1 MSLVARIVV
10 PMSTRLHETT
20 AHAAAHDATFVV
32 ASPRRSSWL
41 ALWSADDP
49 GGLLRGSDGVV
60 PGDSAATLRLA
71 RPIGSDVVVDFVAVR
86 RVPIAAAIELLVA
99 PPAAGV
105 EPTAS
110 LSVWQRAA
118 RFALSLIARGRLLP
132 SVTEEGHDGWR
143 LDPLDADDRA
153 VLGALALA
161 LPPTAHATIDDAGRM
176 PEPLVVVRTF
186 IDAIADAF
194 VRTAGASR
202 LAGSVAFA
210 DPAPLKVPHLRPWVG
225 EVTAVHCAGSGLAL
239 RMVPWV
245 DGDGR
250 ERWRMILQFRSRE
263 DPSLVVDA
271 SAFWQAPAELRSRFG
286 HHAEAD
292 LRTGLRRAGAVC
304 DAFRRLLD
312 DVTPDDLE
320 LTPLELE
327 SLLDHLDDLGAL
339 GIDVR
344 WPAEVIDV
352 PIERR
357 LVVGASTPGDAMPT
371 VNALDSLLTVDWQFL
386 LDGSPLTDA
395 ELATLSS
402 AKRPL
407 VPIRGRWV
415 RLDRAARSR
424 LREGVPILNASDAIA
439 AALGAGLAIDPD
451 HAEVDRVDPDAVGA
465 GVGADADGAIEV
477 VVTGAVAHLV
487 DRLRSLDGEREADE
501 PPRLAAT
508 LRPYQRR
515 GLAWMSDLCDIGLGG
530 CLADDMG
537 LGKTIQLLSLHA
549 TRGGATLVVCPTSL
563 VANWEREAHRFLPG
577 TIVHRYHGPSRSLDT
592 VEDGDLVI
600 TTYGVVRSDADAL
613 AAVGWDLVVADE
625 AQHLKNPRS
634 RTARA
639 IRTIPSTAR
648 LALTGTPVENRLSEL
663 WSILDWAVP
672 GLLGPLATFRHT
684 LATPIE
690 RQHDPRATRRLA
702 AIVGPFLLRRRK
714 TDPDIAPELPP
725 KVERNVVVPLTDE
738 QVTLYRA
745 TTDEVL
751 ADLADHD
758 GLARHGLVLRLLT
771 ALKQITNHPAQFLG
785 EQGPLD
791 GRSGKL
797 TALDDLVRAARSNGE
812 QTLVFSQY
820 VTMGRL
826 IEQHLGDQGVQVAL
840 LHGGLDVA
848 KRAALVDRFQAGTID
863 VLILSLK
870 AGGTGLNLTAAT
882 QVVHYDRWWNPA
894 VEDQATDRAYRIGQ
908 TRSVTVH
915 RLVTEGTVEDRV
927 AQLLDNKRALADAV
941 VGAGGEQ
948 WIGNLDDDDLAA
960 LVRLDR

>member
-1 MSLVARIVV
+1 MSI
-10 PMSTRLHETT
+10 LHSRS
-20 AHAAAHDATFVV
+20 AAAGATIEATFV
-32 ASPRRSSWL
+32 ASSPRRSSWL
-41 ALWSADDP
+41 ALWSSDDP
-49 GGLLRGSDGVV
+49 GGLLRGSASLV
-60 PGDSAATLRLA
+60 PGDSPATATVARRL
-71 RPIGSDVVVDFVAVR
+71 GGDVVVDHVAVR
-86 RVPIAAAIELLVA
+86 RVPMSAAIDLLA
-99 PPAAGV
+99 GPPPLEAD
-105 EPTAS
+105 ETAS
-110 LSVWQRAA
+110 FAAWRRAI
-118 RFALSLIARGRLLP
+118 RFALSAVARGRLLP
-132 SVTEEGHDGWR
+132 TVTEEGHDGWR

-153 VLGALALA
+153 TLGALALA
-161 LPPTAHATIDDAGRM
+161 LPPAAHAAVDDAGRM
-176 PEPLVVVRTF
+176 PEPLVLVRSF
-186 IDAIADAF
+186 VDAVADAF
-194 VRTAGASR
+194 VRTSAAPIV
-202 LAGSVAFA
+202 AGSVTFA
-210 DPAPLKVPHLRPWVG
+210 DAEPLKVPHLRPWVG
-225 EVTAVHCAGSGLAL
+225 EVTAVHCAGSGLAI
-239 RMVPWV
+239 RMEPSL
-245 DGDGR
+245 DGEGR
-250 ERWRMILQFRSRE
+250 ERWRLVVQFRSRE
-263 DPSLVVDA
+263 DPSLLVDA
-271 SAFWQAPAELRSRFG
+271 SAFWRAPAELRARFG

-292 LRTGLRRAGAVC
+292 LRTGLRRASAVC
-304 DAFRRLLD
+304 SAFQRLLD
-312 DVTPDDLE
+312 HVSPERLE
-320 LTPLELE
+320 LTTLELE
-327 SLLDHLDDLGAL
+327 DLLDHLDQLIELGV
-339 GIDVR
+339 DVR
-344 WPAEVIDV
+344 WPSEVVDV

-357 LVVGASTPGDAMPT
+357 LIVGASTPGDAMPT
-371 VNALDSLLTVDWQFL
+371 VNALDDLLEVDWQFL
-386 LDGSPLTDA
+386 LDGSPLTKS
-395 ELATLSS
+395 ELATLAA

-415 RLDRAARSR
+415 RLDRVARNR
-424 LREGVPILNASDAIA
+424 LREGTPPLSASDALA
-439 AALGAGLAIDPD
+439 AALGAGLTL
-451 HAEVDRVDPDAVGA
+451 DREAGAGGSSGGDGSSLPLGETEGANDEDAVE
-465 GVGADADGAIEV
+465 VVLEGAI
-477 VVTGAVAHLV
+477 ADLV
-487 DRLRSLDGEREADE
+487 DRLRNLDGAREAQE
-501 PPRLAAT
+501 PAKLAAT

-549 TRGGATLVVCPTSL
+549 SRGGATLVVCPTSL
-563 VANWEREAHRFLPG
+563 VANWEREARRFLPG
-577 TIVHRYHGPSRSLDT
+577 TIVHRYHGASRSLRT

-600 TTYGVVRSDADAL
+600 TTYGVVRSDAETL
-613 AAVGWDLVVADE
+613 AEFGWDLVVADE

-690 RQHDPRATRRLA
+690 RQNDPRATRRLA

-714 TDPDIAPELPP
+714 TDPDIAPELPA
-725 KVERNVVVPLTDE
+725 KVERDVIVPLTDE

-745 TTDEVL
+745 TTEEVL

-785 EQGPLD
+785 ERGPLD

-797 TALDDLVRAARSNGE
+797 AALDDLVRAARGNGE

-820 VTMGRL
+820 VAMGRL
-826 IEQHLGDQGVQVAL
+826 IETHLAAQGVEVEV
-840 LHGGLDVA
+840 LHGGLDVS

-863 VLILSLK
+863 VLVLSLK

-882 QVVHYDRWWNPA
+882 QVIHYDRWWNPA
-894 VEDQATDRAYRIGQ
+894 VEDQATDRAHRIGQ

-927 AQLLDNKRALADAV
+927 AQLLANKRALADAV

-960 LVRLDR
+960 LVRLDK